1 MLDVTPT
8 AIADVKLL
16 KPRRFGDNRGFFVE
30 TWNKARMAE
39 NGLDIA
45 FVQDNMSLSRD
56 VGTVRGLHYQAPPFG
71 QGKLVSCLAGA
82 IFDVAVDVRLG
93 SPTFGQWV
101 GAELSLENGQQ
112 LWIPE
117 GFLHGFVTRAPNTLV
132 AYKCTN
138 PYAPQADGS
147 VRWDSLDID
156 WGLSTPPELSEK
168 DKAAPAF
175 GDWTSPFRF

>member
-1 MLDVTPT
+1 MLNVTPT

-16 KPRRFGDNRGFFVE
+16 QPRRFGDNRGFFVE

-56 VGTVRGLHYQAPPFG
+56 AGTVRGLHYQAPPFG